1 MKVRLAPSILSADFG
16 RLTEAAQLAE
26 QAGADLV
33 HVDIMDGHF
42 VRGLTFG
49 PQLVASLKKKVKL
62 PLDVHLMVDNPWDI
76 IPLFLDAGA
85 DWVSFH
91 LEATPHLHREVALIK
106 AHKRRA
112 GIALNPGTPLILLN
126 EILKDLD
133 YVLLMTVNPGRGSQ
147 LFIDSCL
154 DKITRLSQWIAGMN
168 LEIPV
173 EVDGGVNLQN
183 LERLVQAGASII
195 VAGSAVFAAEKPAE
209 VIGRMQNIARRAER
223 P

>member
-42 VRGLTFG
+42 VQGLTFG
-49 PQLVASLKKKVKL
+49 PQLVAALKKKVKL
-62 PLDVHLMVDNPWDI
+62 PLDVHLMVDNPQDI
-76 IPLFLDAGA
+76 IPLFIDAGA
-85 DWVSFH
+85 DWISFH
-91 LEATPHLHREVALIK
+91 LEATPHLQREIATIK
-106 AHKRRA
+106 AARVRA
-112 GIALNPGTPLILLN
+112 GIALNPGTPLIHLY
-126 EILKDLD
+126 EVLKDLD

-147 LFIDSCL
+147 PFIDACL
-154 DKITRLSQWIAGMN
+154 DKIARLSQWIASLA

-183 LERLVQAGASII
+183 LEGLIQSGANLI
-195 VAGSAVFAAEKPAE
+195 VAGSAVFGAERPAE
-209 VIGRMQNIARRAER
+209 VIGLMRDIARRLGHS
-223 P
+223 

>member
-42 VRGLTFG
+42 VQGLTFG
-49 PQLVASLKKKVKL
+49 PQLVAALKKKVKL
-62 PLDVHLMVDNPWDI
+62 PLDVHLMVDNPRDI

-91 LEATPHLHREVALIK
+91 LEATSHLHRELALIK
-106 AHKRRA
+106 AHQRRA

-126 EILKDLD
+126 EILRDLD
-133 YVLLMTVNPGRGSQ
+133 YVLLMAVNPGRGSQ
-147 LFIDSCL
+147 PFLDSSL

-183 LERLVQAGASII
+183 LERLVQAGASMI
-195 VAGSAVFAAEKPAE
+195 VAGSAVFGAEKPAE
-209 VIGRMQNIARRAER
+209 VIGRMQAIARRVER

>member
-42 VRGLTFG
+42 VQGLTFG
-49 PQLVASLKKKVKL
+49 PQLVAALKKKVKL

-106 AHKRRA
+106 AQKRRA

-183 LERLVQAGASII
+183 LERLVQAGARMI
-195 VAGSAVFAAEKPAE
+195 VAGSAVFGAEKPAE
-209 VIGRMQNIARRAER
+209 VIGRMQDIARRAER